1 MTRFARHHRKHDD
14 AAGHVEL
21 ILNIRTTRN
30 GYEGSYSEPHFFVK
44 HRTTHVRIDLTYDK
58 ALIARITNYASSGLG
73 LFRRPIRGF
82 HIENDGQT
90 ARFRMHLRPHQLIN
104 FGMFIDV
111 GPLDGKTPMQ
121 TIFCDP
127 QASNDPT
134 KTPIMPDYPG

>member
-14 AAGHVEL
+14 AAGHVDL
-21 ILNIRTTRN
+21 ILNIRATRN
-30 GYEGSYSEPHFFVK
+30 GYEGSYSEPQFFVK
-44 HRTTHVRIDLTYDK
+44 HRNTPVRIDLTYDK
-58 ALIARITNYASSGLG
+58 SLTAKITNYASSGQG
-73 LFRRPIRGF
+73 LFRGPIRGF
-82 HIENDGQT
+82 RIENDGNT

-111 GPLDGKTPMQ
+111 YPDGRKEQVQ

-134 KTPIMPDYPG
+134 KTPMLPG